1 MEKRLGKGLGALI
14 TEKDANTATSD
25 KVNNIRISLI
35 TPNKLQPRKEFNE
48 EKLRE
53 LKDSIKEKGII
64 QPIVVRP
71 SKDGYELIAGE
82 RRFRAAKELGHEEIP
97 VIIKE
102 VSDADSLEIAL
113 IENIQREELNPV
125 EEAHAYMHLMKQF
138 NFSQEEISKAVGKDK
153 STVSNTMRL
162 LSLPALVQ
170 EYIEKGLITMGHAKT
185 VLSLPTDRGRIRFSK
200 RIMKKNLS
208 VRQAEEIV
216 KQRLQK
222 VSPKTR
228 DKDEHLT
235 RIEEEMQHYLGTRV
249 KIIHGKKRGR
259 IEISYYSNEDLDRI
273 LDLVKKRP

>member
-14 TEKDANTATSD
+14 TEKEAGATTAA
-25 KVNNIRISLI
+25 KVNSIKISLI
-35 TPNKLQPRKEFNE
+35 KPNKLQPRKAFNE

-64 QPIVVRP
+64 QPVIVRTTEE
-71 SKDGYELIAGE
+71 GYELIAGE

-102 VSDADSLEIAL
+102 VNDADSLELAL

-125 EEAHAYMHLMKQF
+125 EEARAYMHLMEHFK
-138 NFSQEEISKAVGKDK
+138 FSQDEISKAVGKDK

-162 LSLPALVQ
+162 LSLPELIQDYV
-170 EYIEKGLITMGHAKT
+170 EKGLMTMGHAKA
-185 VLSLPTDRGRIRFSK
+185 VLSLPTERGRIRFSK
-200 RIMKKNLS
+200 RIMRKSLS
-208 VRQAEEIV
+208 VRQAEELI

-222 VSPKTR
+222 VSPKRR

-235 RIEEEMQHYLGTRV
+235 RLEEEMQHYLGTHV
-249 KIIHGKKRGR
+249 NIVHGKKRGR

-273 LDLVKKRP
+273 LDLIKTHT